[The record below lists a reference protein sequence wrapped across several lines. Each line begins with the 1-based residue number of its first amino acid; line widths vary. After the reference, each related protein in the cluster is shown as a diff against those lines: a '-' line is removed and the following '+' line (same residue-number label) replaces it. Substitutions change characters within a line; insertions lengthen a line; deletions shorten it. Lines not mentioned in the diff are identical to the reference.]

1 MSKFHPTKRDVIVF
15 TLTFIFDV
23 IVWEAAKKLVID

>member
-23 IVWEAAKKLVID
+23 LVWEAFRRLVID